1 MDALLG
7 VGSGTYQVLEILG
20 TVAFAVSGAMA
31 AVRARMD
38 WLGVLVLAIV
48 VAIGGGTM
56 RDMLLGRLPV
66 FWVVEP
72 WPVVVASVT
81 AALVI
86 VLASRRPQSAPDSWS
101 IVVLADA
108 AGLAVFT
115 IAGTLIAAANDVS
128 APFAVLL
135 GVVTGTGGGVLR
147 DVLVGQ
153 RPMVLVGQVYALAAV
168 AGGASLLLIVEA
180 GGEVG
185 VARWVAVVVVLAIR
199 LLALRRGWSLP
210 RFSGT
215 G

>member
-1 MDALLG
+1 MDTLLD
-7 VGSGTYQVLEILG
+7 VGTGTYQVLEVVG

-48 VAIGGGTM
+48 VAIGGGTL
-56 RDMLLGRLPV
+56 RDVLLGRLPV

-72 WPVVVASVT
+72 WPVVVASMT
-81 AALVI
+81 AVLVI
-86 VLASRRPQSAPDSWS
+86 GLASRRPQSAPDSWS

-128 APFAVLL
+128 PPVAVLL

-147 DVLVGQ
+147 DLLVGQ

-180 GGEVG
+180 GGDVG

-210 RFSGT
+210 RFLREG
-215 G
+215 